1 MAQDIRNMFKDDD
14 ESWTSEK
21 LSKDHR
27 KNFEA
32 KLDKALPKQK
42 STNKFIILKL
52 AALFIVLLGIG
63 AFFLNKDQ
71 FIKSD
76 TPIVSTPE
84 VEDKVENEKEEPPV
98 KEFQLSDVS
107 PDFKKIENYY
117 LAGINMEL
125 AKLEV
130 NPSNKALIDSFM
142 SKMAELNNEYKRLNT
157 EFNESGPNE
166 QTIEAMVENLQ
177 LRLDL
182 LYKLK
187 NKLNEIKQS
196 KNTDHGN
203 YKV

>member
-1 MAQDIRNMFKDDD
+1 MAQDIRNMFKDD
-14 ESWTSEK
+14 EPWTSEK
-21 LSKDHR
+21 LSKGHQKR
-27 KNFEA
+27 FES
-32 KLDKALPKQK
+32 KLDAALPTQK
-42 STNKFIILKL
+42 NSNKFSFLKI
-52 AALFIVLLGIG
+52 AAIFIVAVGIG
-63 AFFLNKDQ
+63 AFFLNKEKI
-71 FIKSD
+71 IKTE
-76 TPIVSTPE
+76 TPMVVAPE
-84 VEDKVENEKEEPPV
+84 NQEDKNELPV
-98 KEFQLSDVS
+98 KEFQLSEVS

-142 SKMAELNNEYKRLNT
+142 GKMSELNKEYKRLNT
-157 EFNESGPNE
+157 EFNETGPNE

-187 NKLNEIKQS
+187 NKLNEIKQT
-196 KNTDHGN
+196 KNTNNEN